1 MAAGRPKPKLEQ
13 LIEINKH
20 AIRRFRVAKYE
31 KYDWLTGSELKNRM
45 FCWTCLLFSNERTGP
60 WVKEGVNSLSSF
72 CEKAKVHA
80 NSSTQM
86 KATITASIFGER
98 RIDMMLGEQCRAN
111 ISAHNRIVEKNKKF
125 VEIDKNSLLARK
137 AGACVSRK

>member
-1 MAAGRPKPKLEQ
+1 
-13 LIEINKH
+13 
-20 AIRRFRVAKYE
+20 
-31 KYDWLTGSELKNRM
+31 
-45 FCWTCLLFSNERTGP
+45 
-60 WVKEGVNSLSSF
+60 
-72 CEKAKVHA
+72 
-80 NSSTQM
+80 M

-111 ISAHNRIVEKNKKF
+111 ISAHNRIVEKKQKNF